1 MIRLCLRHCCHVLQ
15 GFVKLSA
22 NDAFYAVAIGEN
34 QPGAVFGV
42 VVAVCL
48 VTEFCVEEEIFQ
60 AARIASA
67 DVLQGDVMSS
77 LGDTLLDPVGGEI
90 AVGNPEIMQDDLPAL
105 LLPLGNLRQVA
116 FSGESRLK
124 GEGLFLTEFSS
135 SCCKKS
141 LAARRFSAAIS
152 SGESPRAISSGVEEC
167 PRVYNLGQEAHG
179 EGGLSYAIGPC
190 DDVADLRGHSSWRK
204 RFRCPAPGA
213 CRICRAVLRR

>member
-1 MIRLCLRHCCHVLQ
+1 MSGHRVLRRGRDFPGCADSVGGCPPGGYYVLPGRHAAGPGGRRNRCREPRDNAGRLA
-15 GFVKLSA
+15 SP
-22 NDAFYAVAIGEN
+22 AVATGES
-34 QPGAVFGV
+34 
-42 VVAVCL
+42 
-48 VTEFCVEEEIFQ
+48 
-60 AARIASA
+60 AAGS
-67 DVLQGDVMSS
+67 
-77 LGDTLLDPVGGEI
+77 
-90 AVGNPEIMQDDLPAL
+90 
-105 LLPLGNLRQVA
+105 

-167 PRVYNLGQEAHG
+167 PRVYHLGQEAHG